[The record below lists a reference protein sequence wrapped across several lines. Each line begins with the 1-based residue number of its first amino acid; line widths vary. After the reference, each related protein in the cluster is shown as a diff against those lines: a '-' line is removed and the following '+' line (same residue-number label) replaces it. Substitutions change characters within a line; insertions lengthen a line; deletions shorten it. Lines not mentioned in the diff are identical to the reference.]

1 MPHSS
6 EVVSM
11 RRDVDDKEIKHKIKM
26 DAVAKLIVPVG
37 PPPWLRDVLS
47 DLSFKVWSDQSI
59 ETIQP
64 TRGALYKQLLI
75 VNQASFQ
82 LSGAL
87 QSPFIAAFLEQNS
100 DFPYESRQSE
110 IVATL
115 SGLIVASKR
124 TIDALQLLTTD
135 RKKVR
140 PGAGKPR
147 LANVLQPKYACAAII
162 SELIRFFEGDDPAP
176 SNKRAWNA
184 ADRLWNSWILPPKK
198 LVENPLAKWER
209 YFEGAPTS
217 NLEPTRKEVRRLLQK
232 YSSRPIA

>member
-1 MPHSS
+1 
-6 EVVSM
+6 M

-26 DAVAKLIVPVG
+26 DAVAELIVPAG

-75 VNQASFQ
+75 VNQSSYQ
-82 LSGAL
+82 LMDAL
-87 QSPFIAAFLEQNS
+87 QSPFITAFLEQNS
-100 DFPYESRQSE
+100 DIPYESRQSE
-110 IVATL
+110 IVAIL
-115 SGLIVASKR
+115 SGLLAASKR
-124 TIDALQLLTTD
+124 TIDALQLLTAD

-140 PGAGKPR
+140 PGAGRPR
-147 LANVLQPKYACAAII
+147 LANVLQPKYACAAMIA
-162 SELIRFFEGDDPAP
+162 ELIQFFEGEDPAP

-184 ADRLWNSWILPPKK
+184 ADRLWHSWKLPPKT

-209 YFEGAPTS
+209 YFEGARTP
-217 NLEPTRKEVRRLLQK
+217 NLELTRKEVRRLLQI
-232 YSSRPIA
+232 YSSQPIT